1 MAVEMSIQEYIR
13 KRPEKDSFQT
23 AMFIYESALIQMA
36 SRLEILNNE
45 LNHVYSYNPIEY
57 IRTRLK
63 TPESITKKLRKNGHN
78 ISIDDMVEH
87 VHDIAGLR
95 ITCSFYSEIYF
106 LADMI
111 ARQDNLKVVSITKKL
126 RKNGHNISIDDMV
139 EHVHD
144 IAGLRITCS
153 FYSEIYFLADMIAR
167 QDNLKVVSIKD
178 YISHP
183 KESGY
188 KSYHMILCIQVAL
201 ADAVV
206 PTNVELQI
214 RTMAM
219 DFWASLEHKIYYK
232 YEGNAPDYFSRE
244 LKECASIISK
254 LDGKMM
260 SLNEAMKKIDG
271 G

>member
-36 SRLEILNNE
+36 SRLDILNNE

-63 TPESITKKLRKNGHN
+63 TPE
-78 ISIDDMVEH
+78 
-87 VHDIAGLR
+87 
-95 ITCSFYSEIYF
+95 
-106 LADMI
+106 
-111 ARQDNLKVVSITKKL
+111 SITKKL

-232 YEGNAPDYFSRE
+232 YEGNATDYFSRE